1 MVAKIGKA
9 CYLGLHT
16 AYRFIS
22 IMGRKLGYKASTAG
36 KKEIEEAINRD
47 WGGQPYG
54 DKILVKLKEKFGKE
68 IAPKTW
74 MKFFQAKINIG
85 RDIFIEYCG
94 YLKLDWE
101 KIRELDSIPSDS
113 GFFGREE
120 ELKKL
125 QKLMLSQK
133 LRLFILYGLQGIG
146 KATLA
151 GKVYKQ
157 LDREVGLNK
166 RFDQKIWHIFSES
179 DPAKITLVGLLDK
192 LIPQQFQSDT
202 DMTINQLKDRLFK
215 HLQDRKCSIFLQ
227 QDSDI
232 KTNVYEKEYT
242 ELYYEFANGRAAEF
256 HQSCILLIT
265 AFKKPDK
272 VTNIVGDPNIA
283 TSLELK
289 GIDEI
294 DKKPA
299 LQLLKSRNLIIEK
312 DIELAKKLINK
323 CSGHPR
329 TLRLVSAEI
338 IKHHNGD
345 IREFLDSNK
354 NPCIPNSMKEIIVKL
369 TDDLDLASWE
379 ILKILVDSEA
389 ISQPQLE
396 NEFFTKIPDS
406 SDFYAAK
413 DNLERLSLLSRYEN
427 DGKFLFGLTELIK
440 ETIRP
445 IINKLD

>member
-1 MVAKIGKA
+1 
-9 CYLGLHT
+9 
-16 AYRFIS
+16 
-22 IMGRKLGYKASTAG
+22 MGRKKGYKASAAG
-36 KKEIEEAINRD
+36 KKKIEEAIEKD
-47 WGGQPYG
+47 WGGKPYG
-54 DKILVKLKEKFGKE
+54 TDILKNLKDKFNKEIVPETWRKFIGAITPIGRNIFNEYCRYLGLNPEEIRELEVIPSDPGFYGREEKLKE
-68 IAPKTW
+68 
-74 MKFFQAKINIG
+74 
-85 RDIFIEYCG
+85 
-94 YLKLDWE
+94 
-101 KIRELDSIPSDS
+101 
-113 GFFGREE
+113 
-120 ELKKL
+120 L

-179 DPAKITLVGLLDK
+179 DPLKDTLIALLDE
-192 LIPQQFQSDT
+192 LIPQQIRR
-202 DMTINQLKDRLFK
+202 DMTVRELKNRLFK

-227 QDSDI
+227 QDSDVN
-232 KTNVYEKEYT
+232 TNVYEKEYIK
-242 ELYYEFANGRAAEF
+242 LYYEFANGRAGES

-265 AFKKPDK
+265 AFKKPNE
-272 VTNIVGDPNIA
+272 VTNIVGDRNIA

-294 DKKPA
+294 DEKPA

-312 DIELAKKLINK
+312 DIGSAKELIKK

-369 TDDLDLASWE
+369 TDNLDLASWE
-379 ILKILVDSEA
+379 ILKILVDSEP

-396 NEFFTKIPDS
+396 NEFLTKIPDS
-406 SDFYAAK
+406 SDFYTAK

-427 DGKFLFGLTELIK
+427 DGNFLFGLTELIK

-445 IINKLD
+445 IVNKLD